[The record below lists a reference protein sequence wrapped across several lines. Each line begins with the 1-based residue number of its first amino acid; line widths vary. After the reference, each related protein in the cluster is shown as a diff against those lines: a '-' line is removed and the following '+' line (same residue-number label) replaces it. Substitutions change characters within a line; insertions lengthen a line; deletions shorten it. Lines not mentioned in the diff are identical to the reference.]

1 MLVVLDGADEVPM
14 EEFDAIFRRVSS
26 YKRSRILIITSRTDL
41 ELRRKKVHPLGPL
54 SPEDSK
60 SLIEARIKDISE
72 ESQRRV
78 LDVAEGSPVAL
89 LSIAEM
95 ASSMNAEELRRA
107 LDGLLYE
114 VAAGTTAPQ
123 SKLIT
128 ATRPLI
134 ISATEE
140 MVKALKKQPM
150 DVYKLHAREFEELT
164 AELLRDM
171 GHEVKLTKRTRDG
184 GIDIFVYVETKWK
197 PMLCL
202 VDTKLYR
209 RERTIGVEMV
219 RTLYGTLCD
228 YQANSAMLATTTT
241 FSKEARDFEHKH
253 KFQLALQD
261 YTAMATW
268 IQEYGTKRKP

>member
-1 MLVVLDGADEVPM
+1 
-14 EEFDAIFRRVSS
+14 
-26 YKRSRILIITSRTDL
+26 
-41 ELRRKKVHPLGPL
+41 
-54 SPEDSK
+54 
-60 SLIEARIKDISE
+60 
-72 ESQRRV
+72 
-78 LDVAEGSPVAL
+78 
-89 LSIAEM
+89 M
-95 ASSMNAEELRRA
+95 ASAMTAEELSRA
-107 LDGLLYE
+107 MEGLLYE
-114 VAAGTTAPQ
+114 VASGTPAPE
-123 SKLIT
+123 SKLIGV
-128 ATRPLI
+128 TRPLI

-140 MVKALKKQPM
+140 IVKALQKQPM
-150 DVYKLHAREFEELT
+150 EVYKLHPRQFEELT

-184 GIDIFVYVETKWK
+184 GFDIFVYVETNWK

-241 FSKEARDFEHKH
+241 FSNEARDFEHKH

-268 IQEYGTKRKP
+268 IKGYGKKRKP